1 MDCLFCKIIDR
12 EIPGD
17 IVYEDDKVL
26 AFNDINPVAPYH
38 ILVIPKKH
46 YDSMIDVNEEDM
58 DIIAHI
64 HKVINIIA
72 NVPPIALI
80 AFNPYQ
86 PQLFQA
92 I

>member
-38 ILVIPKKH
+38 ILYLPVSLLLLFYKINSP
-46 YDSMIDVNEEDM
+46 SP
-58 DIIAHI
+58 I
-64 HKVINIIA
+64 HLLSNYMYFYI
-72 NVPPIALI
+72 L
-80 AFNPYQ
+80 Y
-86 PQLFQA
+86 
-92 I
+92 

>member
-1 MDCLFCKIIDR
+1 
-12 EIPGD
+12 
-17 IVYEDDKVL
+17 
-26 AFNDINPVAPYH
+26 
-38 ILVIPKKH
+38 
-46 YDSMIDVNEEDM
+46 M

-92 I
+92 ISVRGSICDRIIFTINRQIAKECLGG